1 MVASTAGVYFASGPL
16 MAAAGGKAW
25 VDPVTVRVAFFAMV
39 SIGLATFFRGF
50 VALYVGTGKLRM
62 QGSLVAI
69 ALLTVI
75 LLVNYFFVGS
85 PVMPLAFWIVIV
97 TPFATSL
104 FEDWATMKQKRL
116 DSAR

>member
-1 MVASTAGVYFASGPL
+1 M
-16 MAAAGGKAW
+16 
-25 VDPVTVRVAFFAMV
+25 
-39 SIGLATFFRGF
+39 
-50 VALYVGTGKLRM
+50 
-62 QGSLVAI
+62 AI